1 MDMKRCPNGHYYD
14 PSLYQDC
21 PYCRGA
27 SANVNLGVPPQPQ
40 PGATMPVRPMDRMT
54 PPPAPGPAPSPAPA
68 PSFGDAQKTVAVIQQ
83 KTGINPVVGWM
94 VCVDGLDKGKDFRLQ
109 DGNNFIGR
117 SRKMDICLESDEAVS
132 RENQGVISY
141 DSRHKA
147 FYAAP
152 GTGQNLMYLNGEPL
166 MMIHELKPYDRLE
179 LGSTTLMFMPLCGE
193 EFQWE
198 KE

>member
-1 MDMKRCPNGHYYD
+1 
-14 PSLYQDC
+14 
-21 PYCRGA
+21 
-27 SANVNLGVPPQPQ
+27 
-40 PGATMPVRPMDRMT
+40 MPVRQAGQMP
-54 PPPAPGPAPSPAPA
+54 PPPAPPAPA
-68 PSFGDAQKTVAVIQQ
+68 AGGPQKTVAVIQQ

-94 VCVDGLDKGKDFRLQ
+94 VCVDGLDKGKDFRLR
-109 DGNNFIGR
+109 DGNNYIGR
-117 SRKMDICLESDEAVS
+117 GAGMDICLAGDAAVS

-141 DSRHKA
+141 DSRHKT

-166 MMIHELKPYDRLE
+166 LMIHELKAYDRLE
-179 LGSTTLMFMPLCGE
+179 MGSTTLMFMPLCGE